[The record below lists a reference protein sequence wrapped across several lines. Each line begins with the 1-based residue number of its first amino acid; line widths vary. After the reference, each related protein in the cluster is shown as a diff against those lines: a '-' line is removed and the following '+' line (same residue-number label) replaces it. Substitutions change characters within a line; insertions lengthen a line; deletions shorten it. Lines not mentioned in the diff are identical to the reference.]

1 MRELRCVSTL
11 SIFIGGLCLPGCQ
24 REAAV
29 DSHSADERA
38 IRAADA
44 GTLKAAQ
51 AKDVNSAVAA
61 YADDASWLPPNAP
74 IANGKEAIR
83 AGWAAFLS
91 SPGLSIDWQNTK
103 LGVSRSG
110 DLAFTVYAYQLT
122 MQGPDGKP
130 IADHGKDIAV
140 WKKQPD
146 GSWKMVAD
154 TFNSDVPPPPP
165 AKAK

>member
-1 MRELRCVSTL
+1 MRKLRCVSTL
-11 SIFIGGLCLPGCQ
+11 SIFIGALCLTGFQ

-44 GTLKAAQ
+44 ATLKAAQ
-51 AKDVNSAVAA
+51 GKDVNGAVAA

-74 IANGKEAIR
+74 IANGKEAIH

-91 SPGLSIDWQNTK
+91 SPGLSINWQITK
-103 LGVSRSG
+103 LDISRSG
-110 DLAFTVYAYQLT
+110 DMAYTVYAYQLT

-130 IADHGKDIAV
+130 IADHGKDLAV